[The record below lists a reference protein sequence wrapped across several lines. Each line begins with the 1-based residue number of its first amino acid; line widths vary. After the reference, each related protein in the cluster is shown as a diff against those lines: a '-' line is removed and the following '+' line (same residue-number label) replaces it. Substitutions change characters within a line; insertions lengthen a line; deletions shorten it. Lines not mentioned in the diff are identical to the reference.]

1 VPEEYYAMMHRLVTE
16 TEGGDTVIWSTHC
29 HNDLGLATANTLA
42 GINAGARQVE
52 VTINGIGERAGNTS
66 LEEVVMALRTRES
79 VFGLD
84 TNIDTTQITRT
95 SRMVSNYTGM
105 VVQANK
111 AIVGANAFAHEA
123 GIHQDGMLK
132 DNRTYEIMTP
142 DMVGL
147 MQSKLVLGKHSGR
160 HALRTRFVEL
170 GYELDEDQFQQ
181 AFVRFKEVAD
191 KKKSL
196 TDADLEAIVFD
207 KLNRPEEFYRLD
219 ALQVACG
226 TAGMPTASVKMNGPN
241 DEEFIAAVVGVGPVD
256 AAYSAIDSIV
266 PVDVTL
272 LEYSVHAVTE
282 GIDAQG
288 EVSVRICVNEPGDD
302 DYRTFGG
309 YSADPDVIVASAK
322 AYVSAL
328 NRVIAWQGREKS
340 TSSAE
345 INLTTSET

>member
-1 VPEEYYAMMHRLVTE
+1 
-16 TEGGDTVIWSTHC
+16 
-29 HNDLGLATANTLA
+29 
-42 GINAGARQVE
+42 
-52 VTINGIGERAGNTS
+52 
-66 LEEVVMALRTRES
+66 
-79 VFGLD
+79 
-84 TNIDTTQITRT
+84 
-95 SRMVSNYTGM
+95 MVSNYTGM

-160 HALRTRFVEL
+160 HALRTRFAEL

-191 KKKSL
+191 KKKTL

-226 TAGMPTASVKMNGPN
+226 TAGMPTATVKVIGPG

-328 NRVIAWQGREKS
+328 NRVIAWQGRERS

-345 INLTTSET
+345 INLAASE